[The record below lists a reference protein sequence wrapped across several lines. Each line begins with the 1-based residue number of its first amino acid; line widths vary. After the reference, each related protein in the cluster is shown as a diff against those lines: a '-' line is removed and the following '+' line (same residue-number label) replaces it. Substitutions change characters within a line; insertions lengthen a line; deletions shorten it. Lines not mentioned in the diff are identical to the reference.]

1 MKVTV
6 ETKKGL
12 EKNLKVFVDKNT
24 INKELDVKYDQLK
37 NDVVLKGFRPGKVPK
52 DLIKRQ
58 FGKAIYGE
66 VIDKILKE
74 TTTKALD
81 EKKIKAFFI
90 TNKVKCNLYNL
101 IFFGWI
107 RLIKFNLREEI
118 MKKIISLMFAAFLV
132 FGFISKANAKT
143 LKCQTVL
150 NTKADEVK
158 MLKDF
163 TDTVTALTDG
173 SLKFEILPAG
183 AVVGVKETLDAVDK
197 GLIDCGFAWTHYWSG
212 DHPAAMLFGSPVAGG
227 GVGIDNLAFLSW
239 FQYGG
244 GKELYDR
251 LWKEMG
257 RDIKGFMLQ
266 PVGPEA
272 LGWFPKPIKDMADFR
287 KYKFRTPPGIP
298 GQTYKDIG
306 IASVAMGG
314 GDILPALEAGTIDA
328 AEWCCP
334 KPDLTFGFQKVLK
347 HYYLQGL
354 HQVVVNADFYIT
366 GKTYKAMTAHEK
378 KSLEVA
384 ANASLAKSLSYRI
397 YENGKALQELTT
409 KHGVILEDTPSDYFK
424 EYMAAAKATL
434 NKNAEQNKFFKEVYD
449 SMKEFADVAVPFW
462 SGAQMSNAKLGM
474 AHAATLK

>member
-1 MKVTV
+1 MNKTLYFPFLIIRFAKTHPA
-6 ETKKGL
+6 EPAPIIIKSNFSILSFITKFL
-12 EKNLKVFVDKNT
+12 S
-24 INKELDVKYDQLK
+24 
-37 NDVVLKGFRPGKVPK
+37 
-52 DLIKRQ
+52 
-58 FGKAIYGE
+58 IYH
-66 VIDKILKE
+66 L
-74 TTTKALD
+74 
-81 EKKIKAFFI
+81 IKAFFI

-132 FGFISKANAKT
+132 LGFISNANAKT

-163 TDTVTALTDG
+163 TDTVTTLTDG

-227 GVGIDNLAFLSW
+227 GVGIDNIAFLSW

-257 RDIKGFMLQ
+257 RDIKGFMIQ

-366 GKTYKAMTAHEK
+366 GKTYNAMTAHEK

-397 YENGKALQELTT
+397 YENGKALKELTE
-409 KHGVILEDTPSDYFK
+409 KHGVILEDTPSDYFT
-424 EYMAAAKATL
+424 EYMAAAKASL
-434 NKNAEQNKFFKEVYD
+434 NKNAKDNKFFNEVYT
-449 SMKEFADVAVPFW
+449 SMKNFADIAVPFW
-462 SGAQMSNAKLGM
+462 SGAQMSNAKLG
-474 AHAATLK
+474 